1 MKIVVFDSGRGSVY
15 VTTLLKKEL
24 PNEEIINYQDKKNF
38 PYGEKSTEELQVA
51 ISETI
56 AYIERHFSPDIIVV
70 ASITPSL
77 EVLPRILKHKLSKTR
92 IIGACLPLSKAKGK
106 TVLLATSRTIKSLKN
121 NDAICIAVPEIIN
134 LIQTRNKRLKNETE
148 KMLKQI
154 PYFDTIILGSTHLG
168 YIKRIIHKM
177 YPDKLILDPYEKIIQ
192 DVKQALFGKKAIFTR
207 SKFFLYFE

>member
-15 VTTLLKKEL
+15 VTTLLKNEL
-24 PNEEIINYQDKKNF
+24 PDEKIINYQDKKNF
-38 PYGEKSTEELQVA
+38 PYGEKNTEELQIA
-51 ISETI
+51 IGRTI
-56 AYIERHFSPDIIVV
+56 TYIEKRFKPDIIVM

-77 EVLPRILKHKLSKTR
+77 EVLPHILKLKLSKTK
-92 IIGACLPLSKAKGK
+92 IIGANLPFAAAKGK

-168 YIKRIIHKM
+168 YIKKIIQEV
-177 YPDKLILDPYEKIIQ
+177 YPDKLILDPYQKIIQ

-207 SKFFLYFE
+207 NRSFLYFE